1 MRLLEKYNQ
10 EVIPKMKE
18 IFKYKNDLAVPKV
31 DKIVV
36 NVGVGRHS
44 KDKDYIK
51 AIENSITKITGQKPI
66 KTFSKKSISS
76 FKVRQGDTVG
86 VKATI
91 RGRRMFD
98 FLEKLINIVFPRVR
112 DFRGI
117 SKRVV
122 DKQGN
127 LTVGF
132 KEQLPFPEIK
142 SDEVERIYGLEVSI
156 STTAKNHEEGLKLLE
171 LLGFPFKKK

>member
-10 EVIPKMKE
+10 EAIPKMKE

>member
-1 MRLLEKYNQ
+1 MRLAEKYKK

-18 IFKYKNDLAVPKV
+18 IFKYKNDLAVPKI
-31 DKIVV
+31 DKIVI

-44 KDKDYIK
+44 KDKDYIE
-51 AIENSITKITGQKPI
+51 AIKNSIAKITGQKPI
-66 KTFSKKSISS
+66 KTFSKRSISS
-76 FKVRQGDTVG
+76 FKVRQGDVVG

-91 RGRRMFD
+91 RGKRMFD

-117 SKRVV
+117 SERVV

-142 SDEVERIYGLEVSI
+142 SGEVERIYGLEVSI
-156 STTAKNHEEGLKLLE
+156 STTAKNYKEGLE
-171 LLGFPFKKK
+171 LLRLFGFPFKKK